1 MFSSHR
7 QFSPQQRRVGMI
19 VATVPIMCGTGFV
32 LYKRLVLGQPQRLV
46 EPGKP
51 GPRPEDA
58 FHLPPRSGKP

>member
-46 EPGKP
+46 EAGKP

-58 FHLPPRSGKP
+58 FRLPPRSGTA